1 MPKLGQPFNPFG
13 LFYGVF
19 IPEALVRFRNISP
32 GAKLCWGRLARYKGE
47 IGKCYP
53 SQEKLA
59 GELGVSERNVRR
71 YIEELRSNGLIRKV
85 RRGLQL
91 NNEYEF
97 LWHEMFEGTQRTHS
111 SGQDRQ
117 KASRP
122 DRTEAS
128 ALNRTK
134 SSAPSERESLERES
148 FKRGVARE
156 STLSSPNPSFFKA
169 ENRPKK
175 SLSRI
180 RPEDFEYL
188 EWMREAEQEGMIK

>member
-1 MPKLGQPFNPFG
+1 MPKPGQPFNPFG

-47 IGKCYP
+47 FGKCYP
-53 SQEKLA
+53 SQDALA
-59 GELGVSERNVRR
+59 SELGVSERNVRR
-71 YIEELRSNGLIRKV
+71 YIEELRSSGLIRKV

-97 LWHEMFEGTQRTHS
+97 LWHEIFEGTERTHS
-111 SGQDRQ
+111 SGQERP

-128 ALNRTK
+128 ALHRTK
-134 SSAPSERESLERES
+134 SSAPSERESSEEES
-148 FKRGVARE
+148 FKRGAARE
-156 STLSSPNPSFFKA
+156 SASSSPHPSFLKA
-169 ENRPKK
+169 EKRPKK

-180 RPEDFEYL
+180 QAEDFEYL
-188 EWMREAEQEGMIK
+188 EWMRAAEQEGAIR